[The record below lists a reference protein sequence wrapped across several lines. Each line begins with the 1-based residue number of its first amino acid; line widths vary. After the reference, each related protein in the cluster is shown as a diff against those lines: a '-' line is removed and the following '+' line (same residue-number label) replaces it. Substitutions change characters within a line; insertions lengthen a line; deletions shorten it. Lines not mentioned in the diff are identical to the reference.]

1 MFYCLICD
9 RKYKS
14 TLSYNQHLNR
24 KQHKTNVMKLESIY
38 SVNPHSRSYEQWKKN
53 REMFDTIKQEEKKE
67 KKD

>member
-9 RKYKS
+9 RKYQT
-14 TLSYNQHLNR
+14 TLSYNNHLTR

-38 SVNPHSRSYEQWKKN
+38 SINPDSKSYKQWKKN
-53 REMFDTIKQEEKKE
+53 REMFDTIKEEPKE